1 MTSKLTLSIDSEVI
15 EAAKDYAAA
24 TGTSVSQL
32 VEDYLAAITVP
43 AERSKQPPI
52 LGRLRGS
59 MRKVDVDDYR
69 EHVHKKY
76 R

>member
-1 MTSKLTLSIDSEVI
+1 MASKLTLIIDEGVI

-24 TGTSVSQL
+24 TGTTLSRL
-32 VEDYLAAITVP
+32 VEDYLRAIAP
-43 AERSKQPPI
+43 HAERSKAPI

-59 MRKVDVDDYR
+59 MRNADVDDHR
-69 EHVHKKY
+69 EHLTKKH